1 MDPPAR
7 IVIVEDEAITAVHL
21 ATRLRR
27 LGYEVVAQARSGPQA
42 IQQALALHPHVVLMD
57 IHVRGPM
64 DGVDAARHIQAAA
77 PIPVVYMSAQA
88 DAATLKRLQAT
99 TQAAGFV
106 PKPIHLPTLHATL
119 QRVCARPHGALHR
132 ETHPRD
138 PSACG
143 MTTMNPVRVGMLIA
157 FNKPPAGS
165 ADSRSPSSH
174 GRETP

>member
-1 MDPPAR
+1 MAPPAR

-132 ETHPRD
+132 ED
-138 PSACG
+138 PS
-143 MTTMNPVRVGMLIA
+143 PRSLRLWHDD
-157 FNKPPAGS
+157 PE
-165 ADSRSPSSH
+165 SRSGWHAYCSL
-174 GRETP
+174 